1 MKYQKNVS
9 ATIFLTTTRGRRR
22 LFLGQYQVLVLS
34 SGWPIWK
41 CHMKQTLAGLAFSA
55 ALAFTGGHAVAEN
68 VCLPA
73 PYAPDQGEL
82 SALADLLQT
91 TLASYPSL
99 AAALNQQAPTLCLDD
114 GLVEEQA
121 YFEPKTNRI
130 VLHAGLNPD
139 FQLAILIHEVRH
151 LEQYGRGACPTIAA
165 ALSDYMRSRLA
176 LEADAAAI
184 GIYVAWNLS
193 AAGNPGPWASLQS
206 WPTHDDLVARFETEI
221 TASGDEVAAIAAT
234 YAQWFE
240 DLDRRQMYAFAICSN
255 YLDALDREKMPPGK
269 GTLPEDFAARLC
281 VMPDS
286 RPYPCILP
294 P

>member
-1 MKYQKNVS
+1 MNRE
-9 ATIFLTTTRGRRR
+9 I
-22 LFLGQYQVLVLS
+22 
-34 SGWPIWK
+34 
-41 CHMKQTLAGLAFSA
+41 AGLALAA
-55 ALAFTGGHAVAEN
+55 ALAFTGGPAVAETL
-68 VCLPA
+68 CLPA
-73 PYAPDQGEL
+73 PYAPDQGAL

-91 TLASYPSL
+91 TLAPYPSL
-99 AAALNQQAPTLCLDD
+99 AAALTEQAPTLCLDD

-121 YFEPKTNRI
+121 YYEPKTNRI
-130 VLHAGLNPD
+130 VLHSGLSPD

-165 ALSDYMRSRLA
+165 TLSDYMRSRLA

-184 GIYVAWNLS
+184 GIYVAWSLR

-206 WPTHDDLVARFETEI
+206 WPTHDDLVARFAAEMI
-221 TASGDEVAAIAAT
+221 ASGDAVAATAAT

-240 DLDRRQMYAFAICSN
+240 DLDRRQMYAFAICAN

-269 GTLPEDFAARLC
+269 GPLPDDFAARLC
-281 VMPDS
+281 VMPDG
-286 RPYPCILP
+286 RPYPCVLP